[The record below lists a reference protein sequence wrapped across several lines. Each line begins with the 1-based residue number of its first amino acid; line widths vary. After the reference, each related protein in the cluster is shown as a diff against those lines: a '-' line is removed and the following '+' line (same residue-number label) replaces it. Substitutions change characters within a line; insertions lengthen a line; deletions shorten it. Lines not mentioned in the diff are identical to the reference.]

1 MKIFIKYIIIRDYKS
16 VFLCI
21 LDSSFAYMQGTKFVI
36 CLLMHLTL
44 PFAETTLNLLKYNL
58 SRLALH
64 YAFGSVDEEI
74 LPNQENR
81 DFFLEKCYSYLI
93 FYL

>member
-1 MKIFIKYIIIRDYKS
+1 MYLGQFFCIYARYK
-16 VFLCI
+16 VC
-21 LDSSFAYMQGTKFVI
+21 D
-36 CLLMHLTL
+36 L
-44 PFAETTLNLLKYNL
+44 PSHASDVTFAEKTLNLLKYIL

>member
-1 MKIFIKYIIIRDYKS
+1 
-16 VFLCI
+16 
-21 LDSSFAYMQGTKFVI
+21 MQGTKSVI
-36 CLLMHLTL
+36 CLPMHLTL
-44 PFAETTLNLLKYNL
+44 PFAEKKLNLLKYNL
-58 SRLALH
+58 SKLTLH

-74 LPNQENR
+74 LPNQENK